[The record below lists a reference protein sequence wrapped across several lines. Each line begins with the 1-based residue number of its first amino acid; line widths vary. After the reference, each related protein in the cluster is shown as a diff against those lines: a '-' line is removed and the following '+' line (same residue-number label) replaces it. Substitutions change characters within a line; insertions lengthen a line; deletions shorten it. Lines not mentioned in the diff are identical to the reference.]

1 MNICGLRYGFV
12 SDVRRQLGHPIDG
25 VLVGEGVGR
34 TFGCVRRRRVQ
45 YIRFGDEEM
54 KCLNIYC
61 DFYF

>member
-1 MNICGLRYGFV
+1 MTE
-12 SDVRRQLGHPIDG
+12 LGHQVDC

-45 YIRFGDEEM
+45 YIRCGDEKM

-61 DFYF
+61 DLYSKISGKII